1 MGNHMRRLLPACLFA
16 LVLALTWE
24 PVAAG
29 SAVGPSPQAGQAQ
42 GRPSVSAAAGVA
54 VPRNRIDE
62 LVFANLKRLGIQPA
76 PLCTDAVFVRRAYLD
91 VIGTLPTAQEAWA
104 FISDK
109 DPEKRTKLVDGLLER
124 PEYADYW
131 AMRWADLLRVKSEF
145 PINLWPNAVQAYHHW
160 IRTAI
165 RDNVPYDQFVRDLL
179 TASGSNFRVPPVNF
193 YRALQS
199 REPQGVAQAV
209 ALTFMGARAET
220 WPKERLSGMAA
231 FFSRIGYKPTGEWK
245 EEIVFFDPDKKAPD
259 SNAAA
264 APLFATFPDGTA
276 ARLAPDQDPRE
287 AFAAWLTGPKNP
299 WLARAVANRA
309 WFWFLGRGI
318 VQEPD
323 DIRPDNP
330 PSDPDLLDF
339 LERDLVAS
347 HFDLKHLYRLIL
359 NSATYQL
366 SSIPVS
372 DRPEAANALAFYV
385 LRPLDAEV
393 MVDAVVQI
401 TGVPDQYSSP
411 IPEPFTFIPPD
422 VRAIALADG
431 SISST
436 FLETFGRP
444 PRDTGRALE
453 RPDRPTA
460 AQRLYL
466 LNSSDVQRKL
476 QQSRKLQ
483 ALIQGVADETQVVNR
498 LYLTI
503 LSRVA
508 TTDETRVAVEYI
520 RAAENRRIGGL
531 DLAWALLNSAEFR
544 YRH

>member
-1 MGNHMRRLLPACLFA
+1 LLPACLLA
-16 LVLALTWE
+16 LLLALTWE
-24 PVAAG
+24 PVSAG
-29 SAVGPSPQAGQAQ
+29 SAVGASPHAGRAQ
-42 GRPSVSAAAGVA
+42 GPFVSAGVA

-76 PLCTDAVFVRRAYLD
+76 PLCTDAVFVRRVYLD
-91 VIGTLPTAQEAWA
+91 AIGTLPTAQEAWA

-109 DPEKRTKLVDGLLER
+109 DPEKRAKLVDALLER

-165 RDNVPYDQFVRDLL
+165 RDNVPYDQFVRKLL

-199 REPQGVAQAV
+199 REPQAVAQAV

-220 WPKERLSGMAA
+220 WPKERLAGMAA

-259 SNAAA
+259 SGAPA
-264 APLFATFPDGTA
+264 APFAATFPDGTV
-276 ARLAPDQDPRE
+276 ARLVPDQDPRE
-287 AFAAWLTGPKNP
+287 AFAAWLTAPKNP
-299 WLARAVANRA
+299 WLARSLANRA
-309 WFWFLGRGI
+309 WFWFMGRGI

-359 NSATYQL
+359 NSSTYQL
-366 SSIPVS
+366 SSIPIS
-372 DRPEAANALAFYV
+372 DRPEAANAFAFCL

-503 LSRVA
+503 LSRAA
-508 TTDETRVAVEYI
+508 TADETRIAVEYI